1 MSRDMDTIPTA
12 HRYYGFDEDE
22 MKELFKEFISD
33 LSHRL
38 ADEPDYDY
46 KLLPK
51 IQALFYMVDWI
62 VPEAWENGV
71 SKAFKKE
78 KVE

>member
-1 MSRDMDTIPTA
+1 
-12 HRYYGFDEDE
+12 
-22 MKELFKEFISD
+22 MKITQEELKTLEVWDITFYTE
-33 LSHRL
+33 
-38 ADEPDYDY
+38 DEPDYDY

-71 SKAFKKE
+71 GEAFKKE
-78 KVE
+78 KAE

>member
-1 MSRDMDTIPTA
+1 MRIF
-12 HRYYGFDEDE
+12 GQEE
-22 MKELFKEFISD
+22 EVKEFIGE
-33 LSHRL
+33 LSRRL

-51 IQALFYMVDWI
+51 IQSLFYMVDWI

-78 KVE
+78 NV

>member
-1 MSRDMDTIPTA
+1 M
-12 HRYYGFDEDE
+12 EE
-22 MKELFKEFISD
+22 EVKEFIGE
-33 LSHRL
+33 LSRRL
-38 ADEPDYDY
+38 AEEPEYDY

-62 VPEAWENGV
+62 VPEAWENDV

>member
-1 MSRDMDTIPTA
+1 MRIF
-12 HRYYGFDEDE
+12 GQEE
-22 MKELFKEFISD
+22 EVKEFIGE
-33 LSHRL
+33 LSRRL

-51 IQALFYMVDWI
+51 IQSLFYMVDWI

-71 SKAFKKE
+71 GEAFKKE